1 MKDIKALLDLRGG
14 LFSTIEQLAKDKRFS
29 EAYEVLMASSQPDEW
44 ISIGKSEIDGAEY
57 KFNNIELI
65 EGIMNRLFDWGYTI
79 INVYTLNVQGRF
91 ATTAIVD
98 VHYKF
103 NGEAEYRHQGGGATS
118 YCTDVKAI
126 ILATPKSISQAK
138 KNACK
143 YIGKLLGLDLNR
155 EQEELPIVSVKAE
168 PSEMDKE
175 TEKELEIL
183 RQQIKAASTK
193 ELAQKLLDNSPFRLM
208 PDLKVLVSQ
217 KIN

>member
-1 MKDIKALLDLRGG
+1 MKDIKNLLNLQV
-14 LFSTIEQLAKDKRFS
+14 FTTIDQLVKDQRFE
-29 EAYEVLMASSQPDEW
+29 EAYMLVRVTPQPSEW

-57 KFNNIELI
+57 KFNDIELI
-65 EGIMNRLFDWGYTI
+65 EGIMHRLFIWGYT
-79 INVYTLNVQGRF
+79 VYSVHTMNDKGRF
-91 ATTAIVD
+91 ATTAIID

-103 NGEAEYRHQGGGATS
+103 SGEAEYRHQGGGATS
-118 YCTDVKAI
+118 YCTDIKAT

-143 YIGKLLGLDLNR
+143 YIGELLGLSLNR
-155 EQEELPIVSVKAE
+155 EQEELPIISVKAE

-208 PDLKVLVSQ
+208 PDLKILVNQ